1 MTAPSVGLFKENR
14 RRCHRE
20 RNFRSYI
27 NMSWWE
33 GKCQWLVG
41 RGLVRVFVYRI
52 VSYSLQH
59 L

>member
-20 RNFRSYI
+20 CNFRSYI